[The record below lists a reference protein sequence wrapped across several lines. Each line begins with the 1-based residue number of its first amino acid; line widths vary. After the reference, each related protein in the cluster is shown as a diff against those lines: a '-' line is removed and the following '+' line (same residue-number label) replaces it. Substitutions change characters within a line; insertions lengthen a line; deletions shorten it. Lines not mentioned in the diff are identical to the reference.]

1 MNGAFSGVDGMEVE
15 RLVDVMYTDIVKARK
30 MLDKMNMKACADIA
44 NEVGRQIE
52 ELQPH
57 VPFIMGAFFMIVPY
71 FTSVYICL
79 HLFTPTSWS
88 CLKLSETD
96 GDIIVYFFSRPVEQ
110 RHAGTALVAVEHG
123 HRARHRSGQRPGLYV
138 ADGV

>member
-15 RLVDVMYTDIVKARK
+15 RLVDVLYTDIVKARK

-52 ELQPH
+52 EIQPH
-57 VPFIMGAFFMIVPY
+57 VPFIMGAFCMIVPY

-79 HLFTPTSWS
+79 HLFTPPSWC

-96 GDIIVYFFSRPVEQ
+96 GDIIVSFFFK
-110 RHAGTALVAVEHG
+110 AC
-123 HRARHRSGQRPGLYV
+123 
-138 ADGV
+138 

>member
-15 RLVDVMYTDIVKARK
+15 RLVDVLYTDIVKARK

-79 HLFTPTSWS
+79 HLFTSVYICLHLFTSVYI
-88 CLKLSETD
+88 CLHLFTSVYTNKLVLFKIE
-96 GDIIVYFFSRPVEQ
+96 
-110 RHAGTALVAVEHG
+110 
-123 HRARHRSGQRPGLYV
+123 
-138 ADGV
+138 

>member
-15 RLVDVMYTDIVKARK
+15 RLVDVLYTDIVKARK

-52 ELQPH
+52 EIQPH
-57 VPFIMGAFFMIVPY
+57 VPFIMGAFCMIVPY

-79 HLFTPTSWS
+79 HLFTSVYI
-88 CLKLSETD
+88 CLHQQV
-96 GDIIVYFFSRPVEQ
+96 GPVYN
-110 RHAGTALVAVEHG
+110 
-123 HRARHRSGQRPGLYV
+123 
-138 ADGV
+138 